1 MPRITISMAGG
12 WILILKMA
20 FSTKSN
26 KGSFEKWLI
35 PDLGQEMYKLSLYQ
49 MPLGILKS
57 KDMIEL
63 KSINFSTTNNYST
76 SGPLIVA
83 KTIIE

>member
-1 MPRITISMAGG
+1 MPDG

-26 KGSFEKWLI
+26 EGSFEKWLI
-35 PDLGQEMYKLSLYQ
+35 PDLGQEMYKLSLYW

-63 KSINFSTTNNYST
+63 EQHHFATTNNYST